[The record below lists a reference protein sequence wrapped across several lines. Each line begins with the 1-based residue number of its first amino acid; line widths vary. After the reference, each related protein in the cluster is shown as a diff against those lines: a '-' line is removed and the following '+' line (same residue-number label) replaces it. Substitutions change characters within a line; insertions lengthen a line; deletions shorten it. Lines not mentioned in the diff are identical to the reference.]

1 MSSKDNI
8 VNEEEKRWIA
18 YLNGEVSQLEYSELD
33 EKKMSDLTG
42 AWENAGTAFS
52 YAVADPDKGWS
63 ELQKKLGQPEK
74 ILKIKFYKSRFFQYA
89 ATLVVTLGIGFGT
102 WQLIKAPK
110 EIAEVPIKWALA
122 ETTAHPDSTTRIV
135 LPDGSIVKL
144 NANTKLEYPE
154 RFSAH
159 LRTVKLSGEAFFEVT
174 KDSLHPFKIEMANAA
189 VVVLGTSFNVSA
201 YPGAD
206 RVEVN
211 VETGKVKLIPL
222 TGERA
227 VGNFAILPAGYRGCL
242 KLSNGELN
250 LAKALSPNYSAWI
263 TKVISFQR
271 TPLAEV
277 CTTLENTYHIKFRLE
292 DPEIGKIRY
301 TANFARLDPDYIVEV
316 IARTHH
322 LQVKKEGDEILLAKR
337 RY

>member
-1 MSSKDNI
+1 MSSRDNI
-8 VNEEEKRWIA
+8 LNEEEKQWIA
-18 YLNGEVSQLEYSELD
+18 YLNGEADLLENSELE
-33 EKKMSDLTG
+33 EKKRADLTEV
-42 AWENAGTAFS
+42 WEAAGTALS
-52 YAVADPDKGWS
+52 YSSADPDKGWS
-63 ELQKKLGQPEK
+63 ELQQKLGQPKK
-74 ILKIKFYKSRFFQYA
+74 IRKVKFYKSRFFQYA
-89 ATLVVTLGIGFGT
+89 ATLVMALGIGFGT
-102 WQLIKAPK
+102 WQLIKGPK
-110 EIAEVPIKWALA
+110 EIAEIPAKWAVA
-122 ETTAHPDSTTRIV
+122 ETNVHPDSPTMVV

-144 NANTKLEYPE
+144 NANTRFEYPE

-174 KDSLHPFKIEMANAA
+174 KDSLHPFKIEMANAS

-201 YPGAD
+201 YPSTN

-211 VETGKVKLIPL
+211 VESGKVKLIPL
-222 TGERA
+222 TGDSVVGEFA
-227 VGNFAILPAGYRGCL
+227 VLPAGHRGWL
-242 KLSNGELN
+242 KVSNGELGQE
-250 LAKALSPNYSAWI
+250 KALSPNYSAWI